1 MTGLLLLGFLLG
13 IRHAL
18 EADHVAAVAAL
29 AARSGSLKQTIR
41 LGAVWGVGHS
51 LALFLFGALILIMD
65 TIVPDQLAQALEFAV
80 GVMLIFL
87 GADLLYRLYRKRI
100 HFHIHRHASGKVH
113 FHAHSHA
120 GERNHDPAGHDH
132 AHPKGFPFRALLVG
146 LMHGMAG
153 SAALI
158 LLTLQTV
165 ESQMQGFIYIALFG
179 IGSIVGMALLS
190 MVIAIPLR
198 RSAAGLTRLHNVI
211 QSTVGVATVVFGLL
225 LMYEVGVA
233 GNS

>member
-13 IRHAL
+13 IRHAM
-18 EADHVAAVAAL
+18 EADHVAAVAVL
-29 AARSGSLKQTIR
+29 ATRSGSLKQTIK

-51 LALFLFGALILIMD
+51 LTLFLFGSIILIMD
-65 TIVPDQLAQALEFAV
+65 TIVPDQLARALEFAV
-80 GVMLIFL
+80 GVMLIVL
-87 GADLLYRLYRKRI
+87 GADLLYRLHRERI
-100 HFHIHRHASGKVH
+100 HFHIHRHASGEAH

-120 GERNHDPAGHDH
+120 GERSHDPARHDH

-158 LLTLQTV
+158 LLALQTV
-165 ESQMQGFIYIALFG
+165 ESPMQGFIYIALFG
-179 IGSIVGMALLS
+179 VGSIVGMALLS

-198 RSAAGLTRLHNVI
+198 RSATGLTWLHNVI